1 MAAHVKCPNFSKDIC
16 FQHAAS
22 GKKGWF
28 IQHTHTCL
36 SIPISTHIYVHI
48 EKENI
53 HMYFVVVGI
62 VVVVVVVVVLV
73 CVCVCYS
80 EPHEQHHQELQP
92 CRSSWLFTFTCVE
105 VQTWCPLWGPKPFS
119 GHPDSMGLRHG
130 FTFQSSTAH
139 SSLQQPWPLSGHSH

>member
-1 MAAHVKCPNFSKDIC
+1 M
-16 FQHAAS
+16 QHLEKR
-22 GKKGWF
+22 GGLYNT
-28 IQHTHTCL
+28 HTHTCL

-53 HMYFVVVGI
+53 HMYFVVV
-62 VVVVVVVVVLV
+62 VVIVVVVVVLV